1 LKARDNSIGARAE
14 QLAADHLSRQGLV
27 IVERN
32 FRTRHG
38 EIDLVARDGNSLV
51 FVEVRMRS
59 RGDFGGAAGS
69 VTAAKRARW
78 IAAAQGYLAKIGAS
92 PRAGSTLCCSTPS
105 TRRVWS
111 GCATWSKSEL

>member
-1 LKARDNSIGARAE
+1 LKARDNSVGARAE

-38 EIDLVARDGNSLV
+38 EIDLVARDGASLV

-78 IAAAQGYLAKIGAS
+78 IAAAQGYLAKIGREPACRFDVVLLDALDAS
-92 PRAGSTLCCSTPS
+92 
-105 TRRVWS
+105 RVEWVRDVV
-111 GCATWSKSEL
+111 EV